1 MVASRLQKY
10 PGWAGLRGIKQDM
23 TFRDI
28 ITFLAVTTRAAMAS
42 AAESI
47 LKGAAAR
54 PARCGLVKPKPSK
67 YSPAVAE
74 GVEFKIPPIPLT
86 KGARGDFV

>member
-1 MVASRLQKY
+1 MVASQFRKS
-10 PGWAGLRGIKQDM
+10 PGRANLRGIKQDM

-47 LKGAAAR
+47 LKGAAVR
-54 PARCGLVKPKPSK
+54 PARCGLVKPTPSK

-74 GVEFKIPPIPLT
+74 GVEFEIPSTPL
-86 KGARGDFV
+86 